1 MARRKRPELT
11 EDQRLELRESFEL
24 FDADKKGSIDLHELK
39 VLMRALGLQV
49 SAGSKLRTVAL
60 FILKVQ
66 QVTTVKKPFWMQVKK
81 AEVVKFVHELD
92 PVNEGEVGMDLF
104 MRLMAERYSAR
115 DPDEEVMKAFQ
126 LFDSEGIGSINIRS
140 LKSIARELGET
151 LTDEEL
157 QAMIDEFDK
166 DQDGEINAEEFKY
179 IMTQSSSY

>member
-1 MARRKRPELT
+1 
-11 EDQRLELRESFEL
+11 
-24 FDADKKGSIDLHELK
+24 
-39 VLMRALGLQV
+39 MRALGL
-49 SAGSKLRTVAL
+49 
-60 FILKVQ
+60 
-66 QVTTVKKPFWMQVKK
+66 QVKK

-92 PVNEGEVGMDLF
+92 PVNEGEVSMDLF

-115 DPDEEVMKAFQ
+115 DPEEEVMKAFQ
-126 LFDSEGIGSINIRS
+126 LFDAEGIGSINIRS

-151 LTDEEL
+151 LSDDEL